1 MPDRCAHI
9 LHVEERQPLTF
20 GIDEYVAYVPQSA
33 EYTGPYVIEP
43 TQHVQT
49 IPTAGKTPTRDIV
62 VSPIPS
68 NFGLITWTGQAL
80 MVS

>member
-1 MPDRCAHI
+1 MSECCAHI
-9 LHVEERQPLTF
+9 LQVEEEKPLTF
-20 GIDEYVAYVPQSA
+20 DVAEYVAYIPQSA
-33 EYTGPYVIEP
+33 EYTGPYVIDP